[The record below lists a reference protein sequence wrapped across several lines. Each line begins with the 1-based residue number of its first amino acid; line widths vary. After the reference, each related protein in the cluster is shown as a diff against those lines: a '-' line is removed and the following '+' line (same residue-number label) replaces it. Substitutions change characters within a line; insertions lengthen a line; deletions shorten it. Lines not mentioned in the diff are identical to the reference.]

1 MPRRKDEE
9 NEQPG
14 IPAREA
20 RLLDVNHRDNSVILI
35 LDDGSSLELAEESVP
50 PGLPETGEMLSV
62 ELLAE
67 LRLAAERKQVARM
80 IFAMLDRRLQ
90 PLARIRDKAAEKGYS
105 VAAVDAVLEQMASR
119 GLYSD
124 RRYAE
129 AYCRDCL
136 ATKAVGRRYLIGRN
150 RDCVSR
156 LVGGQRI
163 HGRIERDGGLV
174 ATAFDELSRLT
185 PPTHAFVHVVVIQE
199 IDMPVQQARRK
210 IRIGI
215 AKTHSQDAFVP
226 HARTQPLV
234 EHVAREVDVVGLVSL
249 DEIELIDRVRSE
261 QQYVRNTAIL
271 ITKMYDS
278 HGNS

>member
-136 ATKAVGRRYLIGRN
+136 ATKAVGRRYLIDKLRGKRVSPTVAVAVAGEVLDDRTEAELAVRAAAVRWKRIKDPGEMKSLAKVVRFLQSRGFNAGTAN
-150 RDCVSR
+150 RAAR
-156 LVGGQRI
+156 K
-163 HGRIERDGGLV
+163 
-174 ATAFDELSRLT
+174 TK
-185 PPTHAFVHVVVIQE
+185 PE
-199 IDMPVQQARRK
+199 I
-210 IRIGI
+210 
-215 AKTHSQDAFVP
+215 S
-226 HARTQPLV
+226 
-234 EHVAREVDVVGLVSL
+234 
-249 DEIELIDRVRSE
+249 SE
-261 QQYVRNTAIL
+261 
-271 ITKMYDS
+271 
-278 HGNS
+278 